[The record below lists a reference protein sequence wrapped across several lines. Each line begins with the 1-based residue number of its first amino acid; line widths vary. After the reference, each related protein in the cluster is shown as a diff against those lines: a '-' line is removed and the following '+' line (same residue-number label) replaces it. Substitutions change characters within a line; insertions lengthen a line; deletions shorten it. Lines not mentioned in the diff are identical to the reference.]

1 MHRSEGP
8 DEGRQP
14 LSRTTLAGGLGFL
27 LGLAVLGLV
36 AAIPGGE
43 PSGPALGEERSANA
57 ATLTVEDP
65 YDMSLGFA
73 AVAERTTPGVVRI
86 ETTRVGSASAASSMR
101 LPPGFEQFFRSPIPE
116 PTVPQLSGGT
126 GFVMSDD
133 GYIITNHHV
142 VEDAQDITVWL
153 ADRRSFEAELIG
165 SDPTTDVAVLRIE
178 ADDLTPLPLGD
189 SERVRVGEWVVAVGN
204 PGFQGGRPLDETVTA
219 GIVSAIGRPLTLI
232 RNELA
237 RDPENREI
245 AAWAIEDFI
254 QTDAVINP
262 GNSGGPLVN
271 IEGEVVG
278 MNTAIMS
285 ATGYYQGYGFAVPV
299 NLVMGVAED
308 LIENGTVRRGW
319 IGLRISGVT
328 AEDAEAL
335 GLERIAGV
343 LVQGVTEGGP
353 AEEAGLRFGDVIVE
367 IEGEPVDR
375 VGALQQQV
383 ARRDPGSRIEVQ
395 VVRDGKR
402 RTLEVELGLAPI
414 EAAPQRA
421 RSENTGHG
429 LLGASFQELSP
440 AQARQFGWE
449 RGGVLVASV
458 SPAGPSSRL
467 GISPG
472 TRVVSVNGSEI
483 EDLGD
488 LNRELDSVEAGD
500 VVSMVLESPQGNRWM
515 SNVRAESQPGG
526 GSGR

>member
-319 IGLRISGVT
+319 IGLRISGV
-328 AEDAEAL
+328 
-335 GLERIAGV
+335 
-343 LVQGVTEGGP
+343 
-353 AEEAGLRFGDVIVE
+353 
-367 IEGEPVDR
+367 
-375 VGALQQQV
+375 
-383 ARRDPGSRIEVQ
+383 
-395 VVRDGKR
+395 
-402 RTLEVELGLAPI
+402 
-414 EAAPQRA
+414 
-421 RSENTGHG
+421 
-429 LLGASFQELSP
+429 
-440 AQARQFGWE
+440 
-449 RGGVLVASV
+449 
-458 SPAGPSSRL
+458 
-467 GISPG
+467 
-472 TRVVSVNGSEI
+472 
-483 EDLGD
+483 
-488 LNRELDSVEAGD
+488 
-500 VVSMVLESPQGNRWM
+500 
-515 SNVRAESQPGG
+515 
-526 GSGR
+526 